1 MIAAL
6 LFLAGA
12 TSFLI
17 AMHLRRRKLKLEEA
31 SLREWVH
38 HGFDTAEISPRLNQV
53 RNAHASIVHA
63 RQMDF
68 SYQASLLAQARRCVR
83 ALAFFKRN
91 AADSEIH

>member
-17 AMHLRRRKLKLEEA
+17 AMRVRRRKLKLEEA
-31 SLREWVH
+31 SVREWVH
-38 HGFDTAEISPRLNQV
+38 HGFDTAEISSRVNEV

-68 SYQASLLAQARRCVR
+68 SYQADLLAQARRCVR
-83 ALAFFKRN
+83 DLAFFNRN
-91 AADSEIH
+91 EAESDIH